1 MCVKYSYFCK
11 AVQLFIGHNDTSVI
25 LNFLQE
31 ALINLNRLYAVR
43 K

>member
-1 MCVKYSYFCK
+1 MYLKYSYFGK
-11 AVQLFIGHNDTSVI
+11 AVRLFMGHNDTSVI
-25 LNFLQE
+25 LNFLRE